1 MKQIIYKSLTAR
13 TSCREKERETE
24 SAASGNALGKNAKEV
39 FVEKTKIT
47 DNVETTNLNHS
58 TKQGDNTR

>member
-13 TSCREKERETE
+13 TSCLKERETE
-24 SAASGNALGKNAKEV
+24 SGNALGKNVKEV

-47 DNVETTNLNHS
+47 DNVETTNLHHS